1 MVWSCPTASLQ
12 LGAAITMDVR
22 CDRCQ
27 TEYELDDDIVTDAVA
42 SVQCTTCGHT
52 FFVRR
57 QGRITAAS
65 PGGAGRRTSE
75 AAEPGLGGVGG
86 RLDEPAPASPEWTLD
101 TEDGKVHR
109 FRELNTLQKWIVERR
124 VTREDRVSH
133 SGGPFRLLGEL
144 PELLPFFNVV
154 EEADRARLQ
163 GSAGASGAPGVER
176 SRAAAEPGRNHIG
189 GGATSAGRPQ
199 AAATADAGMEP
210 TISFSVPVAEAF
222 RRASEDGPTVPDRR
236 LFDPGTTENGLGAEL
251 SADVTAI
258 SAPPPGVAPAA
269 PVPAPREVSGAGPMP
284 PPVPAD
290 ASRPHARGPSAG
302 GSRARSPTPRPGA
315 LAPTQALPGSSR
327 TVPGTGK
334 RRAAI
339 TESVAFPNDAL
350 AGASDLELLRPSR
363 GGGLAWAALVLVL
376 AGAGGAYLWYRSAGG
391 VGPGSSVSPSGGEP
405 APAESAGVRS
415 PGPASAPAA
424 VAANE
429 PAPARAMETATVVPS
444 SAPNAAPNPGSSA
457 GSTGPPGQG
466 ASAPQGT
473 GTGSGSTVD
482 PPRGPVAG
490 GGRPQARVA
499 PPASTGA
506 VVDTGEDHA
515 AANPADRAGPG
526 AAPAGDARPPSYEKL
541 VVEGNRLRAH
551 GNMAR
556 ASKLYEQA
564 LAMRPDGVMALTGT
578 GYVHLEHQRH
588 FKAIDFFRRALAI
601 DPTHG
606 PALFGIAEAYRARG
620 DTPEALAAYRQ
631 YLALAPTGDD
641 VGEARRQ
648 IKALSSDDE
657 SP

>member
-1 MVWSCPTASLQ
+1 
-12 LGAAITMDVR
+12 MDVR

-27 TEYELDDDIVTDAVA
+27 TEYELDDDIVTDAGA

-57 QGRITAAS
+57 QGRVTAAS
-65 PGGAGRRTSE
+65 PGGVGRRTAE
-75 AAEPGLGGVGG
+75 AAESGLGGSGG
-86 RLDEPAPASPEWTLD
+86 RSEEPAPASPEWTLD

-133 SGGPFRLLGEL
+133 AGGPFRLLGEL
-144 PELLPFFNVV
+144 PELVPFFNVV

-163 GSAGASGAPGVER
+163 GGGAAGGER
-176 SRAAAEPGRNHIG
+176 PPSRAAADPARNHAG
-189 GGATSAGRPQ
+189 GGATSAGRSS
-199 AAATADAGMEP
+199 AEAGMEP

-236 LFDPGTTENGLGAEL
+236 LFDPGTVTNGLGAEI

-258 SAPPPGVAPAA
+258 SAPPPGVALAA
-269 PVPAPREVSGAGPMP
+269 PAPAPREVSGAGPMP

-290 ASRPHARGPSAG
+290 ASRPHPRGPSSG
-302 GSRARSPTPRPGA
+302 GPAARSSTPRPGT
-315 LAPTQALPGSSR
+315 LAPTQAPPGSSSR
-327 TVPGTGK
+327 TVPGGGT
-334 RRAAI
+334 RRAAV
-339 TESVAFPNDAL
+339 TQSVAFPNDAL

-363 GGGLAWAALVLVL
+363 GRGLIWTVLVLAL
-376 AGAGGAYLWYRSAGG
+376 AGAGGGYLWYRSAGG
-391 VGPGSSVSPSGGEP
+391 VRPGSPVSPAGGEAVPP
-405 APAESAGVRS
+405 APSSGTSAESAGVRGPGSAAASS
-415 PGPASAPAA
+415 PA
-424 VAANE
+424 VAASE
-429 PAPARAMETATVVPS
+429 GERPRARETATVVPS
-444 SAPNAAPNPGSSA
+444 SVPNPGSNV
-457 GSTGPPGQG
+457 GSSGGPTPTPTTGREAQ
-466 ASAPQGT
+466 ASAPLVAAT
-473 GTGSGSTVD
+473 GNPVD
-482 PPRGPVAG
+482 APRGAAAAG
-490 GGRPQARVA
+490 SGRPQARVA
-499 PPASTGA
+499 PPGPTEAA
-506 VVDTGEDHA
+506 VVDADRDHA
-515 AANPADRAGPG
+515 AANPADRASPG
-526 AAPAGDARPPSYEKL
+526 AAPAGDARPPSYERL
-541 VVEGNRLRAH
+541 VVEGNRLRVH

-578 GYVHLEHQRH
+578 GYVQLEHQRH

-631 YLALAPTGDD
+631 YLALAPSGDD

-657 SP
+657 GN